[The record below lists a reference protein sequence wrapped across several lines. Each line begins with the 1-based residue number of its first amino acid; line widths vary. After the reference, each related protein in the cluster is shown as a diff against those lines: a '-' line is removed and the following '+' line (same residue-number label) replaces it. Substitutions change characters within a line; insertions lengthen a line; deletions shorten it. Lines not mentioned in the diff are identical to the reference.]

1 MQLSPVKFNAL
12 LNNLGQMT
20 GLRRA
25 HDCPCRDPYSGAA
38 RQDCPSCAGVGVIWD
53 APVDAMVALAGQKV
67 QRGWAQFG
75 YYEQG
80 DVVLTLQS
88 DSPAYDMGE
97 RDRVVFVQS
106 SMPFS
111 VVRTNTGP
119 QKLEF
124 PVATIESVLW
134 LDGAGVR
141 VDGALPAV
149 AADGTLTWASG
160 APPADTQYSIT
171 GRKRPEYFCWGD
183 FPQDRAHHGGLPLPR
198 RVVLRRFDLFGRT
211 QP

>member
-1 MQLSPVKFNAL
+1 MGERDRVVFVQSSMPFSVVRTN
-12 LNNLGQMT
+12 T
-20 GLRRA
+20 GAQKLEFTVA
-25 HDCPCRDPYSGAA
+25 TIESVLWLDG
-38 RQDCPSCAGVGVIWD
+38 AGVGVIWD
-53 APVDAMVALAGQKV
+53 GPVDAMVALAGQKV

-75 YYEQG
+75 FYEQG

-111 VVRTNTGP
+111 VVRTNTGA